1 MKRFKKT
8 LGVGRIAS
16 QALLIFL
23 LGWIG
28 SATVQAALLG
38 LDSSLSPLP
47 DLYSPTLQISYNA
60 TTNGF
65 NVTGFTG
72 QYDDGTGP
80 YNVTDGTG
88 PFGDAGTFNLY
99 AQINNSGTLVGGTV
113 EIKGEITDLSIAYGV
128 LLKGTLTQFGYQD
141 GGAGNADQFE
151 FLFTVTGG
159 SLASAY
165 GSVAGSIINTSEN
178 TAFNGSFSS
187 NFDNSAFSNE
197 TAADSRP
204 LVPEPS
210 TGLLVTFSV
219 FALGWVVRRVPLRK

>member
-1 MKRFKKT
+1 MNRF
-8 LGVGRIAS
+8 LNAS
-16 QALLIFL
+16 DLKARLLTVIL
-23 LGWIG
+23 LGSLICLP
-28 SATVQAALLG
+28 AHAALLG

-47 DLYSPTLQISYNA
+47 DLFSSSLQISYDA

-99 AQINNSGTLVGGTV
+99 AEVDNSGNLVGGTV
-113 EIKGEITDLSIAYGV
+113 VIKGEVVDLSISYGV
-128 LLKGTLTQFGYQD
+128 LLQGTLTEFGYQD
-141 GGAGNADQFE
+141 GGVGNADQFE
-151 FLFTVTGG
+151 FLFDVTGG
-159 SLASAY
+159 SLMGAY
-165 GSVAGSIINTSEN
+165 GPVAGTIINTSEN
-178 TAFNGSFSS
+178 TPFSGSFAS
-187 NFDNSAFSNE
+187 NFDTSGFSEE

-210 TGLLVTFSV
+210 TWLLVTFSV
-219 FALGWVVRRVPLRK
+219 LVFGWLVRRAPSCKS